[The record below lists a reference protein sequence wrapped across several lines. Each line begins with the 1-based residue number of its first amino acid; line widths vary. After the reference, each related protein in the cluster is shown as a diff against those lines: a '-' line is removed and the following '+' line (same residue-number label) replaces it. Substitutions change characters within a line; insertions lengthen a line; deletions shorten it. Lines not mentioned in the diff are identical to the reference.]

1 MYGGSDSGA
10 TSDGYKE
17 KDWNLETGEACRNV
31 LEENGVKVYT
41 SRIDDTFV
49 SLRTRSKIANNM
61 NCDLFVSIHYNASG
75 GNYGLII
82 GSKKSGSTELAKDV
96 KDNLLE
102 VRDDIK
108 IWENYG
114 YYSVLNNTDMK
125 SIIIETAFIDNKEDR
140 KIADTPKERKIIGK
154 QIAYGILD
162 NLNIKY
168 QENTNTNDKKTNP
181 KDYLSKIPNKQETML
196 ERILRITNR
205 NNDSSVVKEKLEYVK
220 RLLK

>member
-1 MYGGSDSGA
+1 
-10 TSDGYKE
+10 
-17 KDWNLETGEACRNV
+17 
-31 LEENGVKVYT
+31 
-41 SRIDDTFV
+41 
-49 SLRTRSKIANNM
+49 M